1 MTEGQV
7 PPRVQWEGPHDRGA
21 GYLSPQH
28 YTVFHNELVGQPWL
42 IVVSAEGLNHG
53 TQRCRSQRTLAV
65 QTSMEGSIP
74 RPWGHLGPRPPA
86 SKARSGP

>member
-21 GYLSPQH
+21 DYLSPQH
-28 YTVFHNELVGQPWL
+28 YTVFNSKHVGQPWL
-42 IVVSAEGLNHG
+42 IVVSAEGLNRD

-65 QTSMEGSIP
+65 QTS
-74 RPWGHLGPRPPA
+74 
-86 SKARSGP
+86 RSGP